1 MTAMTKTKTKT
12 KTKANTTNANTNT
25 NTTKTTNT
33 TNANASANANA
44 NTNTNTNTNNTN
56 TNTHTTN
63 TKTAKRRSRTR
74 FRVYEDALRLVR
86 LMRPLWE
93 QVAKHDRN
101 LGKQMRDAATSV
113 PGNVAE
119 GMYRF
124 GGHQRER
131 FGTAMGSARECIA
144 HLETSVA
151 AGYLGE
157 AACEEA
163 MDCADKVAATLW
175 RCIHR

>member
-1 MTAMTKTKTKT
+1 MAT
-12 KTKANTTNANTNT
+12 
-25 NTTKTTNT
+25 
-33 TNANASANANA
+33 
-44 NTNTNTNTNNTN
+44 NTNTNTNTTARANTTAK
-56 TNTHTTN
+56 TNTTN
-63 TKTAKRRSRTR
+63 TTARTNTTAMTSTTTPRRWGTK
-74 FRVYEDALRLVR
+74 FRILEDAFRLVR

-101 LGKQMRDAATSV
+101 LSRQLRDAATSV
-113 PGNVAE
+113 PGNIAE
-119 GMYRF
+119 GMHRS

-131 FGTAMGSARECIA
+131 FGTAMGSSRECIA
-144 HLETSVA
+144 HLMTAIA

-175 RCIHR
+175 RCSYR